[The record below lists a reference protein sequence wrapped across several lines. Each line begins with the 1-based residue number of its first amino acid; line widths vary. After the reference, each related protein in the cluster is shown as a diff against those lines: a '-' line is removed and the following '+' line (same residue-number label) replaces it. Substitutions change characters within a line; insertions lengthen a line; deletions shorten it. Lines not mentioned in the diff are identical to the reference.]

1 MNTESLPRGDLL
13 DITFTT
19 PAPDEAVGW
28 ILGRN
33 RGGYVCLA
41 NVHVTMEARD
51 DASFAGVL
59 AGAWM
64 VLPDGKP
71 VAFALRRL
79 GFQARQVRGPTLAED
94 ICSAAARAGVPI
106 GLYGG
111 RPEVIAR
118 LLEILPQRHP
128 GLLIA
133 YAWSPPFRTLTED
146 EQAAALDA
154 ISASTARVLL
164 VGLGCPKQERW
175 MARYH
180 TALNMPLVGV
190 GAWFDFS
197 SGTVREAPVWLQR
210 AGFEWLH
217 RLCQQPG
224 RLWRRYAIHNP
235 RFCWLV
241 GRAWLRYFWT
251 RFWFRSTAP

>member
-1 MNTESLPRGDLL
+1 MTAASAPRGELL
-13 DITFTT
+13 GITFAT
-19 PAPDEAVGW
+19 PAPEQAVTW
-28 ILGRN
+28 ILARN
-33 RGGYVCLA
+33 CGGYVCLA

-79 GFQARQVRGPTLAED
+79 GFQALQVRGPSLAED
-94 ICSAAARAGVPI
+94 ICAAAARIGAPI

-118 LLEILPQRHP
+118 LREILPQRHP
-128 GLLIA
+128 GLRIA
-133 YAWSPPFRTLTED
+133 YAWSPPFGNLSEH
-146 EQAAALDA
+146 EQAAALTA
-154 ISASTARVLL
+154 IRASAARVLL

-175 MARYH
+175 MARH
-180 TALNMPLVGV
+180 HADLPMPLVGV

-197 SGTVREAPVWLQR
+197 SGTVREAPVWMRR
-210 AGFEWLH
+210 AGCEWFH
-217 RLCQQPG
+217 RLCQQPR

-241 GRAWLRYFWT
+241 GRAWLRYHT
-251 RFWFRSTAP
+251 RRFWVRSSAP